1 MWAAIKRV
9 VRRLGDRLFG
19 RRESN
24 PAARIRSAQEDFQE
38 KLAGSRESLARLAAA
53 AGQLEVRLDSGR
65 GREQELRRRLLA
77 YEKVGKSDLAGEL
90 RTELRDL
97 EAVTALDSRELQ
109 KARRLLKSHRTSL
122 DRLQREF
129 EEKIRRLLRLA
140 SAVEVSEL
148 EAELASLGDSAAREA
163 EESKT
168 QLSALQEDLEARQDQ
183 AKGRVRVALDLA
195 NHD

>member
-1 MWAAIKRV
+1 M

-97 EAVTALDSRELQ
+97 EAVTALDSQELQ